1 MRGWGAARVFG
12 EPFVSKSASLRRMR
26 SSTLAKTWFVL
37 SVAVLSMAYGMAAT
51 QWGWFPSSFAER
63 AWKQLYWGVQETSI
77 HLLNYRVYER
87 TGVRAVHP
95 KRMQPGLTLVTSSWK
110 EEGELDPELRLMNRE
125 GDVLHKWRVDREALF
140 PAGLSQRRDP
150 ERTDIHGSYL
160 LPSGDVLANLEYV
173 GMVRLDACGEV
184 QWRLTEGN
192 HHSIARA
199 QDGSFWVPAV
209 SNEPRAT
216 SARFPD
222 GFPGLDGK
230 AVWVDRMLRVSED
243 GTIQQDLNVLD
254 LLYRNGL
261 QRYIP
266 KVLGG
271 RFPESDDVPTD
282 ITHLNDIEPLS
293 PSMADEYPQF
303 EAGDLAVSLRSLSLV
318 FVVDPDTKKVKW
330 HASDPFIYQH
340 DPDFL
345 GDGRIGVFD
354 NNSDLTERGSMLGG
368 SRILA
373 LRPHT
378 GTIDVRF
385 PTQRSDPFYTA
396 LRGKW
401 QPLDNGNMLLTESGA
416 GRVVEVDSTGRT
428 VWEWVHPSYDRS
440 VPWVTKASRHD
451 LAPEEVASWPCSSAR
466 PSTSR

>member
-1 MRGWGAARVFG
+1 
-12 EPFVSKSASLRRMR
+12 MR

-63 AWKQLYWGVQETSI
+63 AWKQLYWGVQEKTI

-87 TGVRAVHP
+87 TGVRAVQP

-110 EEGELDPELRLMNRE
+110 EKGELDPELRLMNRE

-160 LPSGDVLANLEYV
+160 LPSGDVLATLEYV

-192 HHSIARA
+192 HHSIART

-230 AVWVDRMLRVSED
+230 AVWIDRMLRVSED

-318 FVVDPDTKKVKW
+318 FVVDPETKKVKW

-340 DPDFL
+340 DP
-345 GDGRIGVFD
+345 RK
-354 NNSDLTERGSMLGG
+354 SGSC
-368 SRILA
+368 
-373 LRPHT
+373 
-378 GTIDVRF
+378 
-385 PTQRSDPFYTA
+385 
-396 LRGKW
+396 W
-401 QPLDNGNMLLTESGA
+401 
-416 GRVVEVDSTGRT
+416 
-428 VWEWVHPSYDRS
+428 
-440 VPWVTKASRHD
+440 
-451 LAPEEVASWPCSSAR
+451 
-466 PSTSR
+466 